1 MHIHLSEAFKK
12 YLADQ
17 NVDSLVVGTHTPL
30 GGFRGESTIDIQ
42 LGEPV
47 EHMEEYSIFC
57 AEGIT
62 FYITKKIKIQSEISF
77 DCTLSAGRNMF
88 EMAGYE
94 IIPS

>member
-1 MHIHLSEAFKK
+1 MG
-12 YLADQ
+12 D
-17 NVDSLVVGTHTPL
+17 
-30 GGFRGESTIDIQ
+30 
-42 LGEPV
+42 PV
-47 EHMEEYSIFC
+47 EHEEEYSIFC

-77 DCTLSAGRNMF
+77 DCTVSAGRNVF